1 MSCQNS
7 KTQSPHFALLRHRAI
22 YKKKV
27 SKEPMEWGV
36 QKSQPN
42 FLLGKHFVITCYH
55 WTNQWTNPCLV
66 LMFLYSLF
74 IIKWQCFGPRSQHD
88 RSHLITW
95 HMGTC
100 GLWQCVAWELSTHS
114 HMSLCKLPLSVLQWG
129 EMLINITLK
138 NHSTMA
144 MLVKRKHWQF

>member
-1 MSCQNS
+1 MYIHENNVISLFHVLNWTNTWLS
-7 KTQSPHFALLRHRAI
+7 IGARWVVKTQRLRVHILLCFDTELFT
-22 YKKKV
+22 KQ
-27 SKEPMEWGV
+27 EPMEWGV

-95 HMGTC
+95 HMGTWHGNC
-100 GLWQCVAWELSTHS
+100 PHTHTCHCVNYHCQYFNEEKCS
-114 HMSLCKLPLSVLQWG
+114 
-129 EMLINITLK
+129 
-138 NHSTMA
+138 
-144 MLVKRKHWQF
+144 